1 MTVNH
6 PSLGCVGER
15 KKVFLPDITRVQG
28 LNSQAGGQAKES
40 LNRDISFRGSIILR
54 TKAGRATPS
63 VSITCCLNVTNSYQK
78 IKTLW
83 RLSSKCVFSG
93 SHPTAFGSS
102 PQLQI
107 VCWVHR
113 CQITSSS
120 FQNVSFSGAKKNSA
134 VLQLDDAAFGFMN
147 LRVWSFSTDR
157 GLCNR
162 ATGVKTWKSAK
173 LELHGFH
180 MTTVPHGIV

>member
-1 MTVNH
+1 MTINH
-6 PSLGCVGER
+6 QSLRCVGER
-15 KKVFLPDITRVQG
+15 KKVFLPDITRVQV

-40 LNRDISFRGSIILR
+40 LNQDVSFRGSITLQS
-54 TKAGRATPS
+54 KAGRVTQS
-63 VSITCCLNVTNSYQK
+63 VSITCCLNMTNSNQK
-78 IKTLW
+78 IETLW

-93 SHPTAFGSS
+93 SHRTAFGSA

-113 CQITSSS
+113 CQITSSY

-134 VLQLDDAAFGFMN
+134 VLPLDDAAFGFMS

-157 GLCNR
+157 GLCNH
-162 ATGVKTWKSAK
+162 ATGGKTWKSAK
-173 LELHGFH
+173 LE
-180 MTTVPHGIV
+180 